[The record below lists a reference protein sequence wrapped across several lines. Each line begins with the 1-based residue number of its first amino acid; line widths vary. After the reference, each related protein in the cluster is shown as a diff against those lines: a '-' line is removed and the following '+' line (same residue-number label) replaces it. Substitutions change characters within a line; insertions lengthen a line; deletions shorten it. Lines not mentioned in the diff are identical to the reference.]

1 MSKGIHLLSSPWT
14 MQRLKDWQASKFIIH
29 FLPLPVG
36 TIVNSIKEE
45 SNQGKHSTPIC
56 GGKEKGKKERSLW
69 SNTLDVNLRTRVE

>member
-1 MSKGIHLLSSPWT
+1 MDNAAA
-14 MQRLKDWQASKFIIH
+14 QRLASKQIYYP
-29 FLPLPVG
+29 LSPLPVG